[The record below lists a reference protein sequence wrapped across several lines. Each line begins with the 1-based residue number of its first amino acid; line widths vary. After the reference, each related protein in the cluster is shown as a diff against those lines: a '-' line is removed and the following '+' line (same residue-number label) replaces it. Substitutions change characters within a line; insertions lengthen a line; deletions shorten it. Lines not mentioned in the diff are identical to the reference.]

1 MVALFVFF
9 GFFAMQLHLEED
21 INKLM
26 PSSRNEDGTTKLAF
40 ADLRI
45 KDKTFLLFER
55 KTPTVTTDQMA
66 ETCDAFVEVLGSPT
80 PDPSLGGEGSI
91 YSQVE
96 IEGKSVTTPLPPEGG
111 AGGGASVFYC
121 LPDDLL
127 PDAIAYL
134 QEHLPAYIDT
144 SAYTAF
150 DTLLT
155 REHMLRQMRQNRED
169 LEGEFGSMFPEL
181 IQSDPLGLRNVLAE
195 QMAPLLNAGGGSYIT
210 IDNHFFVRDSS
221 VCVAFITPQYSA
233 TNTGEGSALF
243 ARMNELIDSFAT
255 VAPDINICYHGTPAS
270 GYYNSTVIKHD
281 LTTTIA
287 GSMVLVLLFIMVC
300 FRRWDTLPLL
310 LLPVAFGTLFAMA
323 VMYFLRGQFS
333 LLALGIGGVV
343 LGVALSYVLHVL
355 THRRYVKDGEQL
367 LREQTKPLLLGCITT
382 IGSFGGLFF
391 TNTELLQDFGLF
403 AALAIAAT
411 TLFSLIYLPQ
421 LLSLPPGPR
430 RPSSQPLPVGSG
442 VYTSSVEN
450 TEGNGNYSPPSQG
463 GARGGSFWA
472 LDRKPWLIAAVVAV
486 VVVCVSA
493 WLWKG
498 TLFDADMH
506 NLGYD
511 DPRVEHSEQLLRSK
525 TFTGDKEKYFA
536 SSGKTMEEALHNFA
550 LLRHKLDSLQ
560 SLGLVKDYTP
570 TDRIFIPL
578 DVQQRNIDAWYAYWN
593 TPSVALSP
601 SPTPSSSPSSS
612 VALGGSPA
620 ETRLSRARRL
630 ISETAPQAG
639 LIPEAFEPFFN
650 LATVSEA
657 SASGPDALYAA
668 AIIPEGYQSTLMEQT
683 YGGDYLCFTSVRCA
697 NDSVRSNDSDYMR
710 ICDAI
715 CKEPNL
721 MVLDTYYYTTD
732 TLLKLNTDF
741 NILQWL
747 SMAFVF
753 LVLLVSFRFNLKN
766 TLIGFA
772 PILISWL
779 MVLGMMAI
787 FGIRF
792 NLINIIISTFIF
804 GIGVDYSIFVMH
816 GLVGNVASAV
826 PPHVGTRRVASAPM
840 PARNEQPRLLMAHK
854 TAIFFSVVV
863 LVVTVG
869 SMLFAV
875 HPAIRSVG
883 FATIVGLLSAVILC
897 YVLQPAAYR
906 TFVLGKQ
913 GKT

>member
-1 MVALFVFF
+1 MDFIFINIYRYFHRHRLQCWLSMVALFVFF
-9 GFFAMQLHLEED
+9 GYFAAQLHLEED

-26 PSSRNEDGTTKLAF
+26 PSSKNEDGTTKLAF

-55 KTPTVTTDQMA
+55 KADSVTTEQMA
-66 ETCDAFVEVLGSPT
+66 ETCDEFVEDLGQ
-80 PDPSLGGEGSI
+80 GVG
-91 YSQVE
+91 
-96 IEGKSVTTPLPPEGG
+96 
-111 AGGGASVFYC
+111 SVFYR

-144 SAYTAF
+144 SAYAAF

-155 REHMLRQMRQNRED
+155 REHLLRQMEQNRED

-181 IQSDPLGLRNVLAE
+181 IQSDPLGLRNVLAA
-195 QMAPLLNAGGGSYIT
+195 QMSPLLNAGGGSYTT
-210 IDNHFFVRDSS
+210 IDGHFFVKDSS
-221 VCVAFITPQYSA
+221 VCVAFITPQFSA
-233 TNTGEGSALF
+233 TNTGQGSALF

-255 VAPDINICYHGTPAS
+255 VTPDINICYHGTPAS

-281 LTTTIA
+281 LPTPIA
-287 GSMVLVLLFIMVC
+287 GSLVLVLLFIMGC

-310 LLPVAFGTLFAMA
+310 LLPVVFGTLFAMA

-355 THRRYVKDGEQL
+355 THRHYVNDGEQL

-391 TNTELLQDFGLF
+391 TNTDLLQDFGLF

-411 TLFSLIYLPQ
+411 TLFCLVYLPQ
-421 LLSLPPGPR
+421 LMFIHHSSLTIDHSNAQPTAN
-430 RPSSQPLPVGSG
+430 SQWSMV
-442 VYTSSVEN
+442 N
-450 TEGNGNYSPPSQG
+450 KINNYP
-463 GARGGSFWA
+463 F
-472 LDRKPWLIAAVVAV
+472 DRKPCLIAAVVAAI
-486 VVVCVSA
+486 VVCVGA

-511 DPRVEHSEQLLRSK
+511 DPRVEYYDQLLRSK
-525 TFTGDKEKYFA
+525 TYTGDKEKYFA
-536 SSGKTMEEALHNFA
+536 AQGKTMEEALHNFG
-550 LLRHKLDSLQ
+550 LLRQKLDSLSEQ
-560 SLGLVKDYTP
+560 GLVKDYTP

-578 DVQQRNIDAWYAYWN
+578 DVQQRNIDAWNAYW
-593 TPSVALSP
+593 TAPVSVPS
-601 SPTPSSSPSSS
+601 
-612 VALGGSPA
+612 GSLA
-620 ETRLSRARRL
+620 GSESRLSLARHL
-630 ISETAPQAG
+630 ITETAPQAG
-639 LIPEAFEPFFN
+639 LFPDAFEPFFE
-650 LATVSEA
+650 LTGGEDATLGSVAHYDEDATLGSVAHYE
-657 SASGPDALYAA
+657 PDALYEAGL
-668 AIIPEGYQSTLMEQT
+668 IPESYQTTLMEQT
-683 YGGDYLCFTSVRCA
+683 YGGDYLCFTAVRCE
-697 NDSVRSNDSDYMR
+697 NDSVRSKDSDYMR
-710 ICDAI
+710 ICDAV

-732 TLLKLNTDF
+732 TLLKLNQDF

-753 LVLLVSFRFNLKN
+753 LVLLVSFRFNVKH
-766 TLIGFA
+766 TLLGFA

-787 FGIRF
+787 FGMRF

-804 GIGVDYSIFVMH
+804 GIGVDYSIFIMH
-816 GLVGNVASAV
+816 GLVGEGGNGGEEVKEVKEIGERS
-826 PPHVGTRRVASAPM
+826 
-840 PARNEQPRLLMAHK
+840 RLLTAHK

-869 SMLFAV
+869 SMLLAV

-906 TFVLGKQ
+906 WLNRNK
-913 GKT
+913 